1 MRINGDLLAK
11 FNEIE
16 SLRRIGASDCA
27 AQCAAAGRSLRHA
40 RHTDRR
46 AAAGGFALVAVL
58 MLMVLLLGMGAALHS
73 AALSDISQQGA
84 LNRATVGFYAAEAGV
99 NRGMADYRNIFLNY
113 SRPMGS
119 DFNVRQLVLGDRTVS
134 YQLTE
139 VPGNPTSG
147 IVPAGRQYAGLS
159 AMTYRYIARST
170 SQLVD
175 GEDEASLGTEFD
187 VEYVPLFQFLAFYQN
202 DLEILPGPNAVLHGP
217 IHTNGNLYLNS
228 DNTLQVA
235 DLPPQITAVHV
246 TAAGDINRGRKD
258 TTACTGTVQLA
269 KLADGNNDG
278 RLDTLAMACAG
289 NSSPQSASQLSP
301 YLGAVMAHVA
311 PLTAPRPDQIRY
323 LSGDFWR
330 RADLRIA
337 LDVDLADEDGLIPI
351 VVLDGDGN
359 IDDTR
364 TAILRQFMNAKPGRI
379 FYNDVPT
386 QNHTNATAC
395 NQNDSYCNPNSYRP
409 NFSGPAARMY
419 GCAQNDLLAPAVCPQ
434 WLQNENVGDGSPLE
448 GYPTARRGGFYNVR
462 EAAWVR
468 MLNVNVHDLIAWNRL
483 QPMGNQLFDPDD
495 ATDAGVVLFLT
506 VVAPGQN
513 GLPIDQSHDPPRRA
527 HLRLVEPRLP
537 RRDGRSDGPDC
548 RLRPGH
554 LPGGQLQR
562 RHGANPKMPAAL
574 IGDSINVLSTN
585 WTGPGACQNDCQSR
599 QVIGQ
604 RLAAATT
611 IYTAFLGGTDTTAGG
626 NYNGGLENY
635 PRFHEDWSGGRVLF
649 YRGSFVSLG
658 NPVHANGRWS
668 SQSYSPPVRNWDFDT
683 DFMQVELLPPLT
695 PRAVNVEQILFTQ
708 NFR

>member
-1 MRINGDLLAK
+1 M
-11 FNEIE
+11 
-16 SLRRIGASDCA
+16 
-27 AQCAAAGRSLRHA
+27 
-40 RHTDRR
+40 
-46 AAAGGFALVAVL
+46 
-58 MLMVLLLGMGAALHS
+58 
-73 AALSDISQQGA
+73 
-84 LNRATVGFYAAEAGV
+84 
-99 NRGMADYRNIFLNY
+99 
-113 SRPMGS
+113 
-119 DFNVRQLVLGDRTVS
+119 
-134 YQLTE
+134 
-139 VPGNPTSG
+139 
-147 IVPAGRQYAGLS
+147 
-159 AMTYRYIARST
+159 
-170 SQLVD
+170 
-175 GEDEASLGTEFD
+175 
-187 VEYVPLFQFLAFYQN
+187 
-202 DLEILPGPNAVLHGP
+202 
-217 IHTNGNLYLNS
+217 
-228 DNTLQVA
+228 
-235 DLPPQITAVHV
+235 
-246 TAAGDINRGRKD
+246 
-258 TTACTGTVQLA
+258 
-269 KLADGNNDG
+269 
-278 RLDTLAMACAG
+278 
-289 NSSPQSASQLSP
+289 
-301 YLGAVMAHVA
+301 
-311 PLTAPRPDQIRY
+311 
-323 LSGDFWR
+323 
-330 RADLRIA
+330 
-337 LDVDLADEDGLIPI
+337 
-351 VVLDGDGN
+351 LDGDGN

-462 EAAWVR
+462 EGAWVR

-483 QPMGNQLFDPDD
+483 QPMANQLFDPDD

-513 GLPIDQSHDPPRRA
+513 GIPTSTTPTTRLGVRVFGSSNLAFPAGMADPTGLTVASDQA
-527 HLRLVEPRLP
+527 IYLEGNYNVGTVL
-537 RRDGRSDGPDC
+537 
-548 RLRPGH
+548 
-554 LPGGQLQR
+554 
-562 RHGANPKMPAAL
+562 NPKMPAAL

-599 QVIGQ
+599 QAIGQ

-668 SQSYSPPVRNWDFDT
+668 AQSYSPPVRNWDFDT